1 MPTSRTGAKGQRSGP
16 RQYLGEE
23 SSLLESNVGW
33 LRQAGNT
40 ELVRRGL
47 RGVEKESL
55 RVGVDGTLAKTPH
68 PRALGAALTHPYLT
82 TDYSEALLE
91 FVTPPFE
98 SNWETIQ
105 FLCDTHAFV
114 HRHLRDEL
122 LWPASMPC
130 VVNANEEIPIAN
142 YGSSNAGLMRTV
154 YRRGLGFRYGRA
166 MQAIAGAHFN
176 YSLPDRFWE
185 AFRESRGGGA
195 TLRDFKSEQMMGL
208 VRNYRR
214 HAWLIVYLFGAS
226 PAFCKS
232 FRPQGHELLQ
242 ELDAATW
249 FAPYA
254 TSLRMS
260 DMGYRNSTQARLSI
274 SANSLSDYVAGL
286 HAAVTTADPRYAK
299 IGVFTDGEFRQL
311 NANILQ
317 IENEYY
323 SSVRPKP
330 RDRSVRPIVALR
342 NDGVEYV
349 EVRTLDLSAADPVGV
364 NQVQMRFLEAMLLF
378 CLLVESPPISP
389 AEQLE
394 IDARD
399 VQVAREGRRPGLQI
413 RRSGVPVALREWGTD
428 LLDQIA
434 LTAALL
440 DHDDGDY
447 SAAID
452 VARAAL
458 ADPDRTPSARLIE
471 DLRVNDTSF
480 FEYGLGLARSHH
492 AYFLSLPLT
501 SEKAQLLAD
510 AAAESLQEVAA
521 LEARADVPF
530 DEYLRRHAAIV

>member
-1 MPTSRTGAKGQRSGP
+1 M
-16 RQYLGEE
+16 LG
-23 SSLLESNVGW
+23 SNVAW
-33 LRQAGNT
+33 LRQPGNT
-40 ELVRRGL
+40 GLVRRGL

-55 RVGVDGTLAKTPH
+55 RVRADGTLAKTPH

-98 SNWETIQ
+98 TNWETVQ
-105 FLCDTHAFV
+105 FLCDMHVFV
-114 HRHLRDEL
+114 HRNLGDEL

-130 VVNANEEIPIAN
+130 VVNANEEIPIAD
-142 YGSSNAGLMRTV
+142 YGSSNVGLMRTV

-176 YSLPDRFWE
+176 YSLPEAFWE
-185 AFRESRGGGA
+185 AYRERDGTVA

-214 HAWLIVYLFGAS
+214 YAWLIVYLFGAS

-232 FRPQGHELLQ
+232 FRPQGHELLK

-249 FAPYA
+249 YAPYA

-274 SANSLSDYVAGL
+274 SANSLGDYIAGL
-286 HAAVTTADPRYAK
+286 QAAVTTVDPRYAE
-299 IGVFTDGEFRQL
+299 IGVVADGEFRQL

-330 RDRSVRPIVALR
+330 RDRNVRPITALR

-349 EVRTLDLSAADPVGV
+349 EVRTLDLNAADPVGV
-364 NQVQMRFLEAMLLF
+364 NQAQMRFLEALLLF
-378 CLLVESPPISP
+378 CLLADSPPISP
-389 AEQLE
+389 QEQLE

-399 VQVAREGRRPGLQI
+399 VQVAREGRRPRLRIPRAGASVGLRQ
-413 RRSGVPVALREWGTD
+413 WGIGLVD
-428 LLDQIA
+428 EIEA
-434 LTAALL
+434 TAALL
-440 DHDDGDY
+440 DQDGRDY
-447 SAAID
+447 SAAVD
-452 VARAAL
+452 AVRAAL
-458 ADPDRTPSARLIE
+458 ADSDRTPSARLIA
-471 DLRVNDTSF
+471 DLRANDSSF
-480 FEYGLGLARSHH
+480 FEYGLELARSHH
-492 AYFLSLPLT
+492 AYFLSLPWASDKEEFL
-501 SEKAQLLAD
+501 
-510 AAAESLQEVAA
+510 AAAGERSLAEVGA
-521 LEARADVPF
+521 LEAREDLPF
-530 DEYLRRHAAIV
+530 DEYLRRHSSVF